1 MFQVSVDRSILPKG
15 SSSSRPYRR
24 VPLRS
29 TSIAQAIPKGNKVNP
44 MTLDEYESKQ
54 RYNDFLREVEQEQL
68 YQRAKAGQKNVIS
81 IQKLNKWLMT
91 LILLVF
97 KIR

>member
-1 MFQVSVDRSILPKG
+1 
-15 SSSSRPYRR
+15 
-24 VPLRS
+24 
-29 TSIAQAIPKGNKVNP
+29 
-44 MTLDEYESKQ
+44 MTLDEFESKQ

-68 YQRAKAGQKNVIS
+68 YQRAKAGQANIIS